1 MSPPPPPPPHDAI
14 RKIESVTDD
23 ALYNLFIIIPLK
35 GNLGLVN
42 YQYWLI
48 EPCFDNHFGNLLT
61 GEDRGA
67 IKVDEQKLLLRVN
80 RLPQSGLKAGRHKY
94 V

>member
-1 MSPPPPPPPHDAI
+1 
-14 RKIESVTDD
+14 
-23 ALYNLFIIIPLK
+23 LYNLFIIIPLK

-61 GEDRGA
+61 AEGRGA
-67 IKVDEQKLLLRVN
+67 IKVKEQKLLLRVN